1 VTHAVSHINP
11 NVWTGQGN
19 QTSAATQHGTYLTA
33 SDLDRLRMLIQ
44 EFCVKALLPHVEK
57 QVQQLSDL
65 VSIIKSLSLVM
76 F

>member
-1 VTHAVSHINP
+1 MTHAVSHINA
-11 NVWTGQGN
+11 NVWIGQGSQN
-19 QTSAATQHGTYLTA
+19 SAATQHGTYLTA
-33 SDLDRLRMLIQ
+33 SDLERLRMLIQ

-65 VSIIKSLSLVM
+65 VSIIESISSLM

>member
-1 VTHAVSHINP
+1 MTHTVSHINA
-11 NVWTGQGN
+11 NVWMGQGSQN
-19 QTSAATQHGTYLTA
+19 STTTQHGTYLTA

-65 VSIIKSLSLVM
+65 VSIIKNLASVM